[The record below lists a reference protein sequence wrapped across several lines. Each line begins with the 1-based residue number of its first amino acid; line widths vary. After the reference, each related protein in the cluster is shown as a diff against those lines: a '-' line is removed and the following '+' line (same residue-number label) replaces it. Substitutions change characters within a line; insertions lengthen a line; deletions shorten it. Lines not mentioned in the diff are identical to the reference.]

1 MQLVPGLNNL
11 VVGAALINLAM
22 PAPAAATLLGEEYG
36 GCTQLAARTVFLSS
50 MLCLITVPLV
60 SLLL

>member
-22 PAPAAATLLGEEYG
+22 PAPAATLLGEEYG